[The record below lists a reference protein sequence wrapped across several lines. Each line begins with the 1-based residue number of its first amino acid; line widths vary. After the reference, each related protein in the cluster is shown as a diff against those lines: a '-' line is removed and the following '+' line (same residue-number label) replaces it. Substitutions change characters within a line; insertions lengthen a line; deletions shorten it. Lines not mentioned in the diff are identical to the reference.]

1 MFVHTGDYVE
11 HTSDDA
17 LRSTY
22 YTFTPLPLQEG
33 NFYTMDDDLAASLTE
48 THRTLGILK
57 GILHSLSDKGLF
69 MDLMLFRES
78 CFSKMIDSPDFD
90 IHSTLSNCGLTKA
103 DGEIQNVVS
112 AYLYAMD
119 TDINK
124 ISHNAILQY
133 ALYGSGSK
141 CRAMPRTQPMFLTQ
155 VITNYRQYNPTAPR
169 EIHSALFD
177 ISKYIETSK
186 SDALI
191 KAAMCHYQFEMIH
204 PYECYNGIV
213 GRILVYAI
221 LSGAGFD
228 EVRYLNLSEWLYHRK
243 AEYFEMLGLT
253 QKGGRYSIWID
264 FFVRTIR
271 ESAQGSFEMAKTYE
285 KITQNDED
293 RLAARQDRAH
303 YTEKVYQYFKRN
315 IVSTM
320 TQASG
325 QLQLSYNVVTRAVE
339 SLQSL
344 GILAQIT
351 EGSRNR
357 LFAHMGLMQL
367 LLSE

>member
-33 NFYTMDDDLAASLTE
+33 NFYTMDDSLAASLSE
-48 THRTLGILK
+48 THRTLGVLK
-57 GILHSLSDKGLF
+57 GILHSLPDKEAF

-78 CFSKMIDSPDFD
+78 CFSKMVDYPDFN
-90 IHSTLSNCGLTKA
+90 IHAMLSNCGVA
-103 DGEIQNVVS
+103 NANDEIQNIKS

-119 TDINK
+119 TKISK
-124 ISHNAILQY
+124 ISHNAIFQH

-141 CRAMPRTQPMFLTQ
+141 HRAMPRTRPMFLTQ
-155 VITNYRQYNPTAPR
+155 VVTNYRQYNPTAPR

-177 ISKYIETSK
+177 INKYIEIDK

-213 GRILVYAI
+213 GRILVHAI
-221 LSGAGFD
+221 LSGTGFD
-228 EVRYLNLSEWLYHRK
+228 EVRYFNLSEQLYHRK

-264 FFVRTIR
+264 FFVAPDRSMRTP
-271 ESAQGSFEMAKTYE
+271 S
-285 KITQNDED
+285 
-293 RLAARQDRAH
+293 L
-303 YTEKVYQYFKRN
+303 KVTFTSNRGHQLP
-315 IVSTM
+315 STN
-320 TQASG
+320 SG
-325 QLQLSYNVVTRAVE
+325 AGTGAGMSGT
-339 SLQSL
+339 
-344 GILAQIT
+344 
-351 EGSRNR
+351 
-357 LFAHMGLMQL
+357 
-367 LLSE
+367 